1 MLGLDER
8 LGDGLTSKKR
18 KVLGLTAELE
28 QFMPMDVDGCRC
40 DRLVDLAVELRNMLK
55 IEELSLSRR
64 EKIKV
69 LKMLNKAKVRSF
81 MLGTTHSI
89 GVFRT
94 LDSISNDVVE
104 LL

>member
-1 MLGLDER
+1 MLGLGEN
-8 LGDGLTSKKR
+8 LGDGLTSKQKFM
-18 KVLGLTAELE
+18 GLTSELE
-28 QFMPMDVDGCRC
+28 QFIPVDIEGCNC
-40 DRLVDLAVELRNMLK
+40 DRLVDVAVELRNMLRV
-55 IEELSLSRR
+55 EGVSLSRR

-81 MLGTTHSI
+81 MMGTTHSI

-94 LDSISNDVVE
+94 LDSISSDVVE